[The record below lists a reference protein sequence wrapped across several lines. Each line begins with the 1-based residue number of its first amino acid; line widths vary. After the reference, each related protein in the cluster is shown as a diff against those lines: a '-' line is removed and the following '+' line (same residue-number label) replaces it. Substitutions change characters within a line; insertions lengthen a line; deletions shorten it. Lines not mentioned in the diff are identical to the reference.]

1 MNLWEVVNRGEWRR
15 SVDHDVIGMGHSM
28 FVYPEKG
35 YGKEMEDCSFGF
47 GLDKGVCR
55 QW

>member
-1 MNLWEVVNRGEWRR
+1 MEEVRG
-15 SVDHDVIGMGHSM
+15 HDVIGRGHSM
-28 FVYPEKG
+28 FVNPEKG
-35 YGKEMEDCSFGF
+35 YGRVMEDCSFGF